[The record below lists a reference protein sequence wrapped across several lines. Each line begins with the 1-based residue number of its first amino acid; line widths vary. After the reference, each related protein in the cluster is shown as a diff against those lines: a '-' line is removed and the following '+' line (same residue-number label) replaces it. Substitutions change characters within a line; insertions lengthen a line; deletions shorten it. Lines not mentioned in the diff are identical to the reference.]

1 MEYCSEDPNCTNPWC
16 SCDKMS
22 DGSLRNQNIQFILK
36 GSADRT
42 ELVERLKVDRCTV
55 HPCQHRSPPAIGGE
69 SYYKEKLELLVREIL
84 IDDNCDHLDDA
95 KRFIEEYI
103 L

>member
-1 MEYCSEDPNCTNPWC
+1 M
-16 SCDKMS
+16 M
-22 DGSLRNQNIQFILK
+22 
-36 GSADRT
+36 A
-42 ELVERLKVDRCTV
+42 DRCTV

-69 SYYKEKLELLVREIL
+69 NYYKEKLELLVKEIL
-84 IDDNCDHLDDA
+84 IDDNCEHLDDA